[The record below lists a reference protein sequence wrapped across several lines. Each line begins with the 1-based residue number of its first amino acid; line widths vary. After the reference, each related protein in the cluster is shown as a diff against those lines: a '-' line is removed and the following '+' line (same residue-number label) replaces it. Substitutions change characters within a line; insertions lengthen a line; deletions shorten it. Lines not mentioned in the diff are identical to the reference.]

1 MMEMAE
7 LQYIKSIQMNK
18 TLKTLIVS
26 AATLLAVNSV
36 SAATLINNFSTS
48 TTSIGANTVNTLI
61 DFNSN
66 TEWLSVTTTQNQS
79 YDYVSSQLGSGGL
92 YEGWSYASAADVTAM
107 MYNYTLE
114 GQFNPFDN
122 KITYSD
128 SIDLAPF
135 VAALGITKTLGR
147 VFGLV
152 SDVGSQSDEHYYSVI
167 DAELTYVGGDDFKAY
182 YGDLDNDQDKYY
194 IGSFLTRSV
203 SVSPVP
209 TPAAAFLFAPAL
221 AGFIAVRRKAKK
233 A

>member
-1 MMEMAE
+1 
-7 LQYIKSIQMNK
+7 MNK

-66 TEWLSVTTTQNQS
+66 TEWLSVTTTQDKS
-79 YDYVSSQLGSGGL
+79 YDYVSSQLGTGGL

-107 MYNYTLE
+107 MYNYTRDENLISAKYD
-114 GQFNPFDN
+114 FKD
-122 KITYSD
+122 KITFED
-128 SIDLAPF
+128 DIDLESF
-135 VAALGITKTLGR
+135 VEALGVTKDLGR

-182 YGDLDNDQDKYY
+182 YGDKDNDDKESH
-194 IGSFLTRSV
+194 IGSFLIRSV
-203 SVSPVP
+203 PAPVSPVP